1 MGHIL
6 FVAQSQACQFHA
18 YILSHFHLLA
28 TNLLAKNTKFT
39 ETRHM
44 QKKQLKAF
52 FCSGPT
58 ILVVESFQFLVA
70 SAPPLPPI
78 PFSSK
83 VIEHQK
89 VPIPFL

>member
-1 MGHIL
+1 MP
-6 FVAQSQACQFHA
+6 
-18 YILSHFHLLA
+18 
-28 TNLLAKNTKFT
+28 
-39 ETRHM
+39 
-44 QKKQLKAF
+44 KKQLKAF